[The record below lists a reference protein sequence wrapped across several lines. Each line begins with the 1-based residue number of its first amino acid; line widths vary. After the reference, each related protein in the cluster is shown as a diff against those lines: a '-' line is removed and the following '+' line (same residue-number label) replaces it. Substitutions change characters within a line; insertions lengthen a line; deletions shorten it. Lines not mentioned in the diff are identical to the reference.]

1 MFQPEPPAVALPHR
15 SAPIRL
21 DREGFSVT
29 VLPARPYDV
38 TYISDHH
45 IMGFTFERQTG
56 LGAFASDRRRP
67 FQADPWRLAF
77 TPAGCEVTSASSRGG
92 EYVVLSIAPEMLAQ
106 LAPWIDQ
113 GRLPQF
119 TNMEDAP
126 FTPLGI
132 ALRRAACSSTVG
144 DCLSIWPLVAAAVE
158 RLAARIENRVAPT
171 GVARSMTQRRVKRI
185 LEYLDAHLDGNVRVA
200 DLARQVNLSEAY
212 LARAFKAATG
222 TTLHAALMD
231 RRIAHARAL
240 ITDTRRYQPNTRL
253 ADIAAESGFSS
264 HAHMTTA
271 FRRVLGITPAKWA
284 AIAGVS
290 AERCECVAGSGPS
303 SRLRRSPSV

>member
-1 MFQPEPPAVALPHR
+1 MFRAEPPAATLPHR

-21 DREGFSVT
+21 DSEGFAVT

-45 IMGFTFERQTG
+45 TIGFTFERQTG
-56 LGAFASDRRRP
+56 LDAFASDRRRP

-77 TPAGCEVTSASSRGG
+77 TPAGCEVSSASRKGG
-92 EYVVLSIAPEMLAQ
+92 EYVVLSIAPEVMAR

-119 TNMEDAP
+119 TNMEDAQ
-126 FTPLGI
+126 FTSLGI
-132 ALRRAACSSTVG
+132 ALRRAACSSVAG
-144 DCLSIWPLVAAAVE
+144 ECLSIWPLVAAAVE
-158 RLAARIENRVAPT
+158 RLAARTKNRAAPA
-171 GVARSMTQRRVKRI
+171 GIARSMTQQRVKRI
-185 LEYLDAHLDGNVRVA
+185 LEYLDAHLDGNVRIV

-212 LARAFKAATG
+212 LARAFKASTG

-240 ITDTRRYQPNTRL
+240 ISDTRRCQPNMRL

-284 AIAGVS
+284 AIAGRECASSS
-290 AERCECVAGSGPS
+290 AVA
-303 SRLRRSPSV
+303 L

>member
-1 MFQPEPPAVALPHR
+1 MLTAEPQPAALPHR
-15 SAPIRL
+15 SAMVRL
-21 DREGFSVT
+21 DSDGVAVA

-38 TYISDHH
+38 TYVSDHH
-45 IMGFTFERQTG
+45 TIGFTFERQTG
-56 LGAFASDRRRP
+56 VGSFASDRRRP

-77 TPAGCEVTSASSRGG
+77 TPAGCEVFSSSRRGG
-92 EYVVLSIAPEMLAQ
+92 EYVVLSIAPEVLAR

-119 TNMEDAP
+119 TNLEDAP
-126 FTPLGI
+126 FTSLAIG
-132 ALRRAACSSTVG
+132 LRRSACCNVAG
-144 DCLSIWPLVAAAVE
+144 DDLDIAPLVAAAVE
-158 RLAARIENRVAPT
+158 RLALRIEDRTTSV
-171 GVARSMTQRRVKRI
+171 GIARCMTQRRMKRI
-185 LEYLDAHLDGNVRVA
+185 FEYLDAHLDGNVRLI

-222 TTLHAALMD
+222 TTLHGALMD

-240 ITDTRRYQPNTRL
+240 IADARRHRPDMRL
-253 ADIAAESGFSS
+253 ADIASESGFSS

-284 AIAGVS
+284 IIAG
-290 AERCECVAGSGPS
+290 R
-303 SRLRRSPSV
+303 

>member
-1 MFQPEPPAVALPHR
+1 MALRMFPAEPPPAALPHR

-21 DREGFSVT
+21 DSEGFAVA

-38 TYISDHH
+38 TYVSDHH
-45 IMGFTFERQTG
+45 TIGFTVERQAG
-56 LGAFASDRRRP
+56 VGSFASDRRRL

-77 TPAGCEVTSASSRGG
+77 TPAGCEVFSASRRGG
-92 EYVVLSIAPEMLAQ
+92 EYVVLSIAPEVLAQ

-119 TNMEDAP
+119 TNMEDPP
-126 FTPLGI
+126 FTSLGI
-132 ALRRAACSSTVG
+132 ALRRAACSSVAG
-144 DCLSIWPLVAAAVE
+144 DDLSIRPLVAAAVE
-158 RLAARIENRVAPT
+158 RLAVRIENRATPA
-171 GVARSMTQRRVKRI
+171 GVARSMTRRRVRHI
-185 LEYLDAHLDGNVRVA
+185 LEYLDAHFDGNVRLI

-222 TTLHAALMD
+222 TTLHAVLMD

-240 ITDTRRYQPNTRL
+240 IADTRRHRPNARL

-284 AIAGVS
+284 AIAG
-290 AERCECVAGSGPS
+290 R
-303 SRLRRSPSV
+303 

>member
-1 MFQPEPPAVALPHR
+1 MALCMFQTEPPGAVLPHR

-21 DREGFSVT
+21 DSEGFTVA

-56 LGAFASDRRRP
+56 VGAFASDRSRP

-77 TPAGCEVTSASSRGG
+77 TPAGCEVSSTSRRGG
-92 EYVVLSIAPEMLAQ
+92 EYLVLSIAPEVLAQ

-119 TNMEDAP
+119 TNVEDAP

-132 ALRRAACSSTVG
+132 ALRRAACCRVAG
-144 DCLSIWPLVAAAVE
+144 DGLSIWPLVAAAVE
-158 RLAARIENRVAPT
+158 RLAVRIKNRAAPA
-171 GVARSMTQRRVKRI
+171 GIARSMTQRRVKRI
-185 LEYLDAHLDGNVRVA
+185 LEYLDAHLDGNVRVI
-200 DLARQVNLSEAY
+200 DFARQVNLSEAY

-222 TTLHAALMD
+222 TTLHAVLMD

-240 ITDTRRYQPNTRL
+240 IADTRRYQPNMRL
-253 ADIAAESGFSS
+253 ADIAAQSGFSS

-271 FRRVLGITPAKWA
+271 FRRVLGITPAEWA
-284 AIAGVS
+284 AIAG
-290 AERCECVAGSGPS
+290 
-303 SRLRRSPSV
+303 RRYGAL